1 MAPIG
6 IDLELL
12 HGVTPLKTISLV
24 IVKIYFN
31 STRVQKRH
39 LKWLFGT
46 TFEVRNISGMAR

>member
-12 HGVTPLKTISLV
+12 QGVTPLKTISLV

-31 STRVQKRH
+31 STRVHKGI
-39 LKWLFGT
+39 W
-46 TFEVRNISGMAR
+46 SGFLGQLSK

>member
-24 IVKIYFN
+24 IVV
-31 STRVQKRH
+31 TLQ
-39 LKWLFGT
+39 
-46 TFEVRNISGMAR
+46 

>member
-31 STRVQKRH
+31 STRVEK
-39 LKWLFGT
+39 KA
-46 TFEVRNISGMAR
+46 FEVAFWDNFRSKKYFWDG